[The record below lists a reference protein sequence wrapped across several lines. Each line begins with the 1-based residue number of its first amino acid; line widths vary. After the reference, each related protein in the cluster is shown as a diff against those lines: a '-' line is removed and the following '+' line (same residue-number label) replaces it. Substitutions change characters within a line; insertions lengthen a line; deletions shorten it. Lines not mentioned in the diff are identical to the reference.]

1 MSKINIVLSN
11 VRNLQKLWSASESEL
26 LSPLKKHI
34 KGDGLVHYTLL
45 LMTGM
50 DLLGVGGGVH
60 PSPCPE
66 RVQGGGAIF
75 HDKAKDY

>member
-50 DLLGVGGGVH
+50 DLLGGVH
-60 PSPCPE
+60 P
-66 RVQGGGAIF
+66 
-75 HDKAKDY
+75 